1 MGTVSGQQHAV
12 LAPAIGDQSVEA
24 VDGLAVNL
32 DALGTVPT
40 AEKIADKSVVQR
52 LFGSLTGQQHKL
64 PSMATRSHQNAGGGP
79 RRITDLEVY
88 GRHQVGLLDLCVDHQ
103 PRLVKFQI
111 EQRQASGLA
120 HRTAGPVAADQILR
134 PHGGQALRGVNQ
146 GDNPIAILFKI
157 LELPI

>member
-1 MGTVSGQQHAV
+1 MGAVPRQQHAI
-12 LAPAIGDQSVEA
+12 LTPAICDQSMES

-79 RRITDLEVY
+79 RRIADLEVDR
-88 GRHQVGLLDLCVDHQ
+88 GHQVGLTDLGVDHQ
-103 PRLVKFQI
+103 PRLVKLQI
-111 EQRQASGLA
+111 EQGQASGLA
-120 HRTAGPVAADQILR
+120 HRTSGSVAADQILR

-146 GDNPIAILFKI
+146 GHNPIAILFKI